1 MFFPFPPLLLMLFF
15 WPGHPEQ
22 GAVLG
27 GFVLSSFQVQLSPGR
42 ARLQGQHLCFL
53 LRAPPTPQPPKP
65 CNSREEDGGGPRE
78 LSCGGFPGSR
88 KDKSSELEAQVGLE
102 EFIPCASSP
111 TVSPE
116 CLASIYSLK
125 GVTLHWGSVFLAL
138 CMCSDSESVSSS
150 I

>member
-53 LRAPPTPQPPKP
+53 LRAPPHTPASKALQFKRGGRRGAQGAELWRL
-65 CNSREEDGGGPRE
+65 SREQESQE
-78 LSCGGFPGSR
+78 L
-88 KDKSSELEAQVGLE
+88 
-102 EFIPCASSP
+102 
-111 TVSPE
+111 
-116 CLASIYSLK
+116 
-125 GVTLHWGSVFLAL
+125 
-138 CMCSDSESVSSS
+138 
-150 I
+150 